1 MRAPGCVGFII
12 PAKQLR
18 RPVDRNLLRRV
29 LREAVRSRRPDV
41 ERFDIILRLSRACA
55 RQRLRS
61 LALEAKD
68 LVDALVKREAK

>member
-18 RPVDRNLLRRV
+18 RAVDRNLLRRV

-55 RQRLRS
+55 REGLRS
-61 LALEAKD
+61 LAFEARE
-68 LVDALVKREAK
+68 LMDALVKPESQ